1 VTTPLAIEQ
10 ILDDP
15 EAIVIATVKPE
26 LAVAVGV
33 YVPLTRGEP
42 GDVEVLVI
50 VCVPCD
56 DIAETVALPPA

>member
-1 VTTPLAIEQ
+1 MTTPLAIEQ

-33 YVPLTRGEP
+33 YVPLTRGDS

-50 VCVPCD
+50 VWV
-56 DIAETVALPPA
+56 V